1 MIRTFIAIS
10 VPERVKNNIEE
21 LQRQLKRGGG
31 HLKWIRTESIHLTLK
46 FLGDVEES
54 KIDTIADS
62 VHKAVSSQ
70 QPFII
75 SVSGTGAFPNIKR
88 PRVLWAGI
96 DEGKEI
102 LTSLATGIDRACTA
116 LGFKPEKRKFSAH
129 LTIGRVKSSKNIQN
143 TLNTMNSTDFE
154 GGSFRAEEIQIIKS
168 ELRPE
173 GAKYT
178 PLHTIKLEG

>member
-10 VPERVKNNIEE
+10 VLEEIKKNIAD
-21 LQRQLKRGGG
+21 LQRKLKGCGG
-31 HLKWIRTESIHLTLK
+31 HIKWVRTESIHLTLK

-62 VHKAVSSQ
+62 LKKAVRTQKS
-70 QPFII
+70 FKI
-75 SVSGTGAFPNIKR
+75 SVSGTGAFPNIR
-88 PRVLWAGI
+88 QPRVLWVGI

-102 LTSLATGIDRACTA
+102 LTSLASEIDRVCTA

-129 LTIGRVKSSKNIQN
+129 LTLGRVKFQKNIN
-143 TLNTMNSTDFE
+143 TTLNTMNAANFK
-154 GGSFRAEEIQIIKS
+154 GGSFRAEEIIIMKS

-173 GAKYT
+173 GALYT
-178 PLHTIKLEG
+178 PLHKIKLEG